1 MSEAYLLSVII
12 KTLNEEANIGRTL
25 DHIFEAI
32 KGLSAE
38 VIVADSLSDD
48 RTVEIA
54 RSFPVKIAQLQHA
67 ADRSCGVGGQ
77 LGYQHAQGR
86 FILMIDGDMDLQRE
100 FLLAALERLQMA
112 PDIAGVGGI
121 IEEVNFD
128 NLEYRARKQRA
139 PKDGK
144 AGKVDRL
151 NCGGLFRREAIE
163 AVGYFTNRNLH
174 ACEELE
180 QGLRLTSAGWGLE
193 RLPMVS
199 VYHHGHTLPVLQLMK
214 RRWQTHYTWGYGE
227 LLRAAYGK
235 SYFLRAV
242 HCFFHL
248 IVVLAWWLSMLA
260 LGTAWMLGLSPLW
273 FFVILLAPPLLMVWR
288 KKSLPMAGYSVLA
301 WCLDTAG
308 MLRGLFVKQQNPQS
322 LVSSVILV
330 KDTSG
335 RVLPN

>member
-1 MSEAYLLSVII
+1 MSEACLLSVIV

-54 RSFPVKIAQLQHA
+54 RSFPVKIAQLRRA
-67 ADRSCGVGGQ
+67 ADKSCGVGGQ

-86 FILMIDGDMDLQRE
+86 FILMMDGDMDLQRE
-100 FLLAALERLQMA
+100 FLLAALERLQRA

-121 IEEVNFD
+121 VEDVNFD

-144 AGKVDRL
+144 PGKVDRL
-151 NCGGLFRREAIE
+151 YGGGLFRREAIE

-180 QGLRLTSAGWGLE
+180 QGLRLTSAGWVME

-199 VYHHGHTLPVLQLMK
+199 VYHHGHTLPILQLMK
-214 RRWQTHYTWGYGE
+214 RRWQSRYAWGAGE

-242 HCFFHL
+242 RCFFHL
-248 IVVLAWWLSMLA
+248 IVVLAWWSSLVALA
-260 LGTAWMLGLSPLW
+260 AAWMLGLSPLW
-273 FFVILLAPPLLMVWR
+273 FFVVLLTPPLLMVWR

-301 WCLDTAG
+301 WSLDAAG
-308 MLRGLFVKQQNPQS
+308 LLRGLLVSQQEPQS
-322 LVSSVILV
+322 PISSV
-330 KDTSG
+330 
-335 RVLPN
+335 VLADGVPGMGKLS